1 MIDAH
6 SVVDDR
12 ILLMEK
18 WLSDIF
24 PEKSCSIAPLAG
36 DASFRRYFRAT
47 VDCQTY
53 VVMDAPPEKENCD
66 AFIAVAR
73 AFENA
78 TVQFPKIFA
87 SDLRSGFL
95 LLTDFGDRQLLPLL
109 NSHSADT
116 LYRTAMD
123 DLLRI
128 QQRQEIAHYNLPH
141 FDDTLYWREFE
152 ILDTWYIKKNL
163 GKNLS
168 HDDEKKLKNIYQSV
182 LDSFLEQ
189 PKVFVHR
196 DYHSRNIMVCNDN
209 RLGILDFQDA
219 VWGTITYDLV
229 SLLKDCYIAWQ
240 ADQVEKWALYFY
252 EKLIAGNKISAVDFS
267 TFMRWFDFAGLQRH
281 LKCLGIFSRLHF
293 RDHKQGYL
301 KEIPR
306 VLNYVVTVCN
316 RYPELLPL
324 KNILSG

>member
-24 PEKSCSIAPLAG
+24 PDKSCSIAMVAG
-36 DASFRRYFRAT
+36 DASFRRYFRAI
-47 VDCQTY
+47 VNHQTY
-53 VVMDAPPEKENCD
+53 VVMDAPPEKENCN
-66 AFIAVAR
+66 AYIAIAR

-87 SDLRSGFL
+87 LDLDRGFL
-95 LLTDFGDRQLLPLL
+95 LLTDFGNQQLLPLL
-109 NSHSADT
+109 NSHSADN
-116 LYRTAMD
+116 LYRIAMD
-123 DLLRI
+123 DLFRMQLH
-128 QQRQEIAHYNLPH
+128 QEIAHYNLPH
-141 FDDTLYWREFE
+141 FDDQLYWREFE

-163 GKNLS
+163 GKTLS
-168 HDDEKKLKNIYQSV
+168 HDDEKKLKNIYQF
-182 LDSFLEQ
+182 LIDSFAVQ

-196 DYHSRNIMVCNDN
+196 DYHSRNIMVCDDN

-229 SLLKDCYIAWQ
+229 SLLKDCYIAWPTN
-240 ADQVEKWALYFY
+240 QVEKWVLYFY
-252 EKLIAGNKISAVDFS
+252 EKLIAENKISTVDFS
-267 TFMRWFDFAGLQRH
+267 IFTRWFDFAGLQRH

-306 VLNYVVTVCN
+306 VLNYVTTVCN
-316 RYPELLPL
+316 RYPEFSLL
-324 KNILSG
+324 KNILS